1 MNMRRLMSIII
12 APVVSE
18 KSNGLAEQGNR
29 ITLWVLKDATKKEIK
44 AAVETLF
51 ETELIAV
58 NTVRQMGK
66 TKRFGRY
73 MGKRQDS
80 KKAYITLAPGQNL
93 SLENATNISGV
104 KN

>member
-1 MNMRRLMSIII
+1 MNMERLMRIIL

-18 KSNGLAEQGNR
+18 KSNGLAERGNR
-29 ITLWVLKDATKKEIK
+29 ITLWVLKNATKKEIK

-51 ETELIAV
+51 ETEVIAV

-73 MGKRQDS
+73 IGKRQDS

-93 SLENATNISGV
+93 NVENATKLV
-104 KN
+104 E

>member
-1 MNMRRLMSIII
+1 MNMERLMRIIL

-29 ITLWVLKDATKKEIK
+29 ITLWVLKNATKKEIK

-51 ETELIAV
+51 ETKVIAV

-73 MGKRQDS
+73 IGKRQDS

-93 SLENATNISGV
+93 NVENATKLV
-104 KN
+104 E

>member
-1 MNMRRLMSIII
+1 MNMERLMRIIL

-18 KSNGLAEQGNR
+18 KSNGLAERGNR
-29 ITLWVLKDATKKEIK
+29 ITLWALKNATKKEIK

-51 ETELIAV
+51 ETEVIAV

-73 MGKRQDS
+73 IGKRQDS

-93 SLENATNISGV
+93 NVENATKLV
-104 KN
+104 E

>member
-1 MNMRRLMSIII
+1 MRL
-12 APVVSE
+12 
-18 KSNGLAEQGNR
+18 
-29 ITLWVLKDATKKEIK
+29 KKEIK

-51 ETELIAV
+51 ETEVIAV

-73 MGKRQDS
+73 IGKRQDS

-93 SLENATNISGV
+93 NVENATKLV
-104 KN
+104 E

>member
-1 MNMRRLMSIII
+1 
-12 APVVSE
+12 
-18 KSNGLAEQGNR
+18 
-29 ITLWVLKDATKKEIK
+29 
-44 AAVETLF
+44 
-51 ETELIAV
+51 
-58 NTVRQMGK
+58 MGK

>member
-1 MNMRRLMSIII
+1 MNMERLMRVIL

-29 ITLWVLKDATKKEIK
+29 ITLWVLKNATKKEIK

-51 ETELIAV
+51 ETEVIAV

-73 MGKRQDS
+73 IGKRQDS

-93 SLENATNISGV
+93 NVENASKLV
-104 KN
+104 E

>member
-1 MNMRRLMSIII
+1 MNIERLMRVIL

-18 KSNGLAEQGNR
+18 KSNGLTEQGNR
-29 ITLWVLKDATKKEIK
+29 ITLWVLKNATKKEIK

-51 ETELIAV
+51 ETEVIAV

-73 MGKRQDS
+73 IGKRQDS

-93 SLENATNISGV
+93 NVENAT
-104 KN
+104 KLTE

>member
-1 MNMRRLMSIII
+1 MNMERLMRVIL

-18 KSNGLAEQGNR
+18 KSNGLAERGNR
-29 ITLWVLKDATKKEIK
+29 ITLWVLKNATKKEIK

-51 ETELIAV
+51 ETEVIAV

-73 MGKRQDS
+73 IGKRQDS

-93 SLENATNISGV
+93 NVENATKLV
-104 KN
+104 E